1 MTAAGMPAHGGSPDH
16 GDLDAFASAELWIVD
31 LDGVIWLTGEAIGE
45 VASAV
50 ADLRSH
56 GVRIAFATNN
66 SAPTTAE
73 LLARL
78 DRLTIAATGADLVT
92 SAEALASLLDPGQ
105 SVKVLAEGGV
115 TEALEA
121 RGVHQPVDGPFDA
134 AVVGWSHTF
143 DFDLLAATATA
154 ARSSGRLLASNEDP
168 THPTPAGL
176 MPGAGSI
183 LAAVATASGIAPEIA
198 GKPHRPMAALM
209 MAKFGF
215 GEGDRAVVMVGDQP
229 RTDGGL
235 AHRLRIPYALVDSG
249 VTPPG
254 ATAFD
259 VPVSVRYPD
268 FVSLVRASLAER
280 VGRTGRR
287 RP

>member
-1 MTAAGMPAHGGSPDH
+1 MTAAGPADQEGLAEFGS
-16 GDLDAFASAELWIVD
+16 ARLWIVD

-66 SAPTTAE
+66 SAPTTSA

-78 DRLTIAATGADLVT
+78 ERLGIEATGDDLVT
-92 SAEALASLLDPGQ
+92 SAEALASLLSPGQ
-105 SVKVLAEGGV
+105 SVKVLAEEGV
-115 TEALEA
+115 TEALES
-121 RGVHQPVDGPFDA
+121 RGVRLVADGPVDA
-134 AVVGWSHTF
+134 AVVGWSHSF

-154 ARSSGRLLASNEDP
+154 ARTSGRLLASNEDP

-183 LAAVATASGIAPEIA
+183 LAAVATASGVTPEIA

-209 MAKFGF
+209 MAKYGF
-215 GEGDRAVVMVGDQP
+215 GEGDRTVVMVGDQP

-235 AHRLRIPYALVDSG
+235 AHRLGIPYALVDSG

-254 ATAFD
+254 AGGFD
-259 VPVSVRYPD
+259 VPVSVRFPD
-268 FVSLVRASLAER
+268 FVSLVHASLDLRAA
-280 VGRTGRR
+280 
-287 RP
+287 RPVHPGP

>member
-1 MTAAGMPAHGGSPDH
+1 MTPAGPADHPDPGH
-16 GDLDAFASAELWIVD
+16 RGDVDAFASADLWIVD
-31 LDGVIWLTGEAIGE
+31 LDGVIWLTGEAIGD
-45 VASAV
+45 VTTAV

-78 DRLTIAATGADLVT
+78 ERLAIPATDEDLVT
-92 SAEALASLLDPGQ
+92 SAEALASLLAPGQ

-115 TEALEA
+115 TEALTA
-121 RGVHQPVDGPFDA
+121 RGVHTVDDGPVDA

-154 ARSSGRLLASNEDP
+154 ARTSGRLLASNEDP

-183 LAAVATASGIAPEIA
+183 LAAVATASGITPEIA
-198 GKPHRPMAALM
+198 GKPHQPMAALM
-209 MAKFGF
+209 MAKYGF
-215 GEGDRAVVMVGDQP
+215 AEGDRSVVMVGDQP

-235 AHRLRIPYALVDSG
+235 AHRLGIPYALVDSG

-254 ATAFD
+254 ADHFD

-268 FVSLVRASLAER
+268 FVSLVRASLAR
-280 VGRTGRR
+280 RTG
-287 RP
+287 